1 MVVNQIMMM
10 IRNTTTGGEILWHC
24 GDSIATNN
32 KCLLRFCAVVV
43 PTTVVEHPRDGIV
56 QYRTPH
62 NRRLHLENYTVSS
75 KRLLYDRSVVFVVV
89 VVVVVVWI
97 RIMIPRATTCRLYK
111 CFRHYEAY

>member
-32 KCLLRFCAVVV
+32 KYLLRFCAVVV

-89 VVVVVVWI
+89 VVVVVVVWI
-97 RIMIPRATTCRLYK
+97 RIMIPRATT
-111 CFRHYEAY
+111 